1 MSGQDV
7 GYIRVSS
14 TGQDTD
20 RQLEGIKLTK
30 VFTEKVSGKDRNRPQ
45 LESCLDYVRE
55 GDKLHV
61 HSLDRLGRSLQD
73 LETIVTQ
80 LVEKGVTVIFHKE
93 KMTFNKEN
101 NGSMG
106 KLLFQILGAF
116 AEFER
121 NLIRERQKEGIE
133 LAKSKGKHL
142 GRQSKLTKEQKQDIL
157 KKYEHQ
163 YYSITALAKEFSVS
177 RGTIYN
183 VINEIKQKQAVLK
196 W

>member
-30 VFTEKVSGKDRNRPQ
+30 IFTEKVSGKDRNRPQ

-55 GDKLHV
+55 GDNLHV
-61 HSLDRLGRSLQD
+61 HSLDKLGRSLQD

-106 KLLFQILGAF
+106 KLLFQILAAF

-133 LAKSKGKHL
+133 LARAKGKHL
-142 GRQSKLTKEQKQDIL
+142 GRQSKLTRGQKQDIL

-183 VINEIKQKQAVLK
+183 VINEIKQKQAV
-196 W
+196 

>member
-55 GDKLHV
+55 GDNLHV

-93 KMTFNKEN
+93 NMTFNKEN